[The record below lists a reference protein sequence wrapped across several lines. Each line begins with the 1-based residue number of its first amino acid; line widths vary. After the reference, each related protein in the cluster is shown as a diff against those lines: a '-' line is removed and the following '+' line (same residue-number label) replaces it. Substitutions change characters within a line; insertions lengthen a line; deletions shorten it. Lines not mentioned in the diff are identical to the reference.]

1 MNDRLGQPGLPHGL
15 VGRMLGGVMRW
26 HNRPDNEWTLSLL
39 DIRDNEQMLEVGFGP
54 GAAIRLASQLNASV
68 RITGVDHSPEML
80 AAAERLN
87 HDAVAEGRV
96 RLTLGSADHL
106 QFADNSFDKVYSI
119 NCIYFWPAPAR
130 GLSELYRVV
139 KRGGLVAVTVR
150 DKERPP
156 YDAFRPEKLTNSL
169 IEAGF
174 SSVAINHNDVPSHP
188 LICAVGTK

>member
-1 MNDRLGQPGLPHGL
+1 MEVHAVETPAAVMAPLCAKTGRQVIGLL
-15 VGRMLGGVMRW
+15 
-26 HNRPDNEWTLSLL
+26 
-39 DIRDNEQMLEVGFGP
+39 Q
-54 GAAIRLASQLNASV
+54 ACASISAF
-68 RITGVDHSPEML
+68 H
-80 AAAERLN
+80 A
-87 HDAVAEGRV
+87 

-139 KRGGLVAVTVR
+139 KRGGLVAITVR

-174 SSVAINHNDVPSHP
+174 SSVAINRNDVPSHP
-188 LICAVGTK
+188 LICAVGTT